1 MGFAL
6 LAVVAPVVPA
16 RAQERQGSSP
26 LAIVPDKAP
35 LVISVRGVQGTTER
49 ALKMA
54 KNAFPDLVDKAK
66 EHIDEGMKKLFEGRG
81 NALKGLAEDGPIF
94 VAMMD
99 LPEPGGNEPNMA
111 VIARVKDFKTFRE
124 GLLKEEERKESKTK
138 DGIESVTIDGK
149 ASFLLHTGDY
159 AVLTTNETTAQ
170 AFATKKVKGLDQ
182 RLDAGSA
189 KKLLDSDVGVYV
201 DMGVILEKYAEQIRQ
216 AQDQVN
222 DGLNQVE
229 NLGKMD
235 KAQLKVYKL
244 VLDAMFRT
252 IQDSRTLVYTA
263 SFKPEG
269 LSIHFGLGLAKDS
282 ATAKLLKDMKPGP
295 STGLDRLPARA
306 LTYLSME
313 FDAATYKLLQP
324 LLQGMFADEGS
335 DQAKKVKKALDQLVA
350 AGPRSFVTSQAVP
363 AKGLSVLDYEDPAK
377 ALDAS
382 LQLLEAVAK
391 NEQFRFMPIKDGITV
406 KRKAQNYRGTEWSE
420 VSMKW
425 DLDKMFAEVPFGA
438 EELIKGMKKITG
450 EGENIWMGVVDKQV
464 IAATA
469 KDWKSAKNLID
480 EYLEKKG
487 KPASAD
493 KAFAAVRGQLPKE
506 ATFVELLDMA
516 QYLDL
521 VLEMV
526 RPILAAAGQ
535 DVEIPASK
543 EKQPG
548 YVGVS
553 ATLLPRNVG
562 GDVFIS
568 AGAAR
573 EVYRVIDPFIKKF
586 AGGAF

>member
-16 RAQERQGSSP
+16 RAQERQGGSP
-26 LAIVPDKAP
+26 LAMVPDKAP

-124 GLLKEEERKESKTK
+124 GLLKEDERKESKTK

-149 ASFLLHTGDY
+149 ASFLVHAGEY
-159 AVLTTNETTAQ
+159 AVLTTNEATAQ
-170 AFATKKVKGLDQ
+170 AFAKKKVKGLDQ
-182 RLDAGSA
+182 RLDAASA
-189 KKLLDSDVGVYV
+189 KRLLDSDVGVYV

-306 LTYLSME
+306 LTYLGME

-425 DLDKMFAEVPFGA
+425 DLDKMFAEVPFGG